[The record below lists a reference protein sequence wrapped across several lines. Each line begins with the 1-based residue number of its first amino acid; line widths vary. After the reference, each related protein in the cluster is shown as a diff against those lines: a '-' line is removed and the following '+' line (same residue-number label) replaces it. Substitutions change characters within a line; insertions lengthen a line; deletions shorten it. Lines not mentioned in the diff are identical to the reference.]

1 MTKQPTLS
9 KKACPA
15 PDDMACS
22 KVVVRSTPELTPE
35 LRDAVLR
42 LIVSMA
48 AALRCN
54 EPEGRSGKGR

>member
-1 MTKQPTLS
+1 MGGTQH
-9 KKACPA
+9 ARA
-15 PDDMACS
+15 YA
-22 KVVVRSTPELTPE
+22 RSC
-35 LRDAVLR
+35 DAVLR